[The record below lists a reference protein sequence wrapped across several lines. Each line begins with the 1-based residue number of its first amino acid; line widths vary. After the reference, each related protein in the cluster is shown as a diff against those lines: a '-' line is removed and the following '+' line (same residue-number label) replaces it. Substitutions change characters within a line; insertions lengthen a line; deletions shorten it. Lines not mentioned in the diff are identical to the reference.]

1 VGGGLAGD
9 MISLIVAASTN
20 NVIGVQ
26 GELPWRLSG
35 DLKRF
40 KALTMGKP
48 IVMGRLTFES
58 IGRPLPGRQNIVISR
73 QADYEAQGCDVV
85 QSVDAAIAVAANAE
99 EIMIIGGSHIYQE
112 FLPRADRIY
121 LTRVQAEL
129 EGDAYFPDIDMS
141 NWAETTS
148 EEHAADESNDY
159 AVMFTILD
167 IRKSNNSDNRIR

>member
-1 VGGGLAGD
+1 
-9 MISLIVAASTN
+9 MISIMVAASTN

-35 DLKRF
+35 DLQRF

-73 QADYEAQGCDVV
+73 QADYEADGCDVV
-85 QSVDAAIAVAANAE
+85 QSVDAAIAAAADAE

-121 LTRVQAEL
+121 LTRVQVEL
-129 EGDAYFPDIDMS
+129 EGDAYLPEIDMS
-141 NWAETTS
+141 NWVEAKR
-148 EEHAADESNDY
+148 EEYAADESNDY
-159 AVMFTILD
+159 TVMFTILD
-167 IRKSNNSDNRIR
+167 AKNSNNSDDRIR